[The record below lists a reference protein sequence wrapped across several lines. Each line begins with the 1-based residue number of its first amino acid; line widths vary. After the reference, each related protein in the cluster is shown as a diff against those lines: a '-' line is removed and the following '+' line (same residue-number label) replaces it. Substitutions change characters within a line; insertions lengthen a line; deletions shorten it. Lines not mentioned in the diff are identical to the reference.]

1 MSNPQNLNYTKKNC
15 QYLPKERFIMDYI
28 YVDWKKVT
36 NIEKKDNGKLFENVV
51 DEFNSIW
58 NKLEIENQS

>member
-1 MSNPQNLNYTKKNC
+1 
-15 QYLPKERFIMDYI
+15 MDYI